1 MSPRSTVCC
10 RKNLSTRQQLV
21 IKNQNQ
27 KKNVSKFTQ
36 KERKKRPRRPK
47 GVKRHEDRRLAKEAV
62 RDTMYKKVQTRL
74 IMKKRKKLPA
84 VLKEKALKKE
94 LPYAENVVVSV
105 AVVTVAVE
113 EEEVEEE
120 TEEAEEDLKNEIIE
134 ENTTM
139 TSTFQANAQENI

>member
-10 RKNLSTRQQLV
+10 RKNLSTLQQLV

-47 GVKRHEDRRLAKEAV
+47 GVKRHEDRRQAKEAV

-74 IMKKRKKLPA
+74 IMKKRKKLP
-84 VLKEKALKKE
+84 VVPKEKALKKE

-120 TEEAEEDLKNEIIE
+120 TEEAEED
-134 ENTTM
+134 
-139 TSTFQANAQENI
+139 